1 MSAEQVGGKPVP
13 FLIPA
18 IFNRSKLMSSLW
30 FYPGL
35 QEHLPN
41 SCQMCS
47 APRGSSMRLSCGFL
61 PETSQGYT
69 AEVSNMAKLKGP
81 AASPSQQKNP
91 KDPLH
96 PGTRSLGAAFPPK
109 TMTAFS
115 LEFPQN
121 AQARRGLPITHMRR
135 LCGQKGYEPIHH
147 HSSQYMFRPTLA

>member
-115 LEFPQN
+115 LVRVSTE
-121 AQARRGLPITHMRR
+121 
-135 LCGQKGYEPIHH
+135 CSGQKGSPHHTYEEIVWPEGIRTNSPSQFPI
-147 HSSQYMFRPTLA
+147 YV